1 MTAPAKLF
9 SGPEVEPMSVKPMK
23 YTLSRAEQYD
33 HLKLIRH
40 DIGLPAYRESIKE
53 LNRLEKDAQR
63 KARERERKAEERERL
78 RLAEEARQYAL
89 RQAESEKKAKERAKR
104 KAEKAKAKR
113 AENKKEL
120 AVVLHINYEVRT
132 KTENLKDKSKAN
144 PWKKASKTINIT
156 TTARNQKKA
165 IQDAIEGWK
174 QMAEQVSPI
183 VIKNAKATV
192 GQTTAIQRVPQAMN
206 TVFMKKASALDL
218 DGGEIQTWDTGTDRC
233 VFDFIIWRYGE
244 MKGCKKLCSY
254 EALEAIIQASD
265 STAEPLTKG
274 VNVIQCEAICN
285 ALKMRMY
292 ALDEEDNVIHA
303 YTPDLINKGI
313 PPLIFRVKNNHFYA
327 ILDRS
332 ASIRT
337 TVSNSKRVSEMT
349 HFKTAGEE
357 KKEKAE
363 KEALTF
369 TVLSDPGE
377 GGRVGQMV
385 QIMKEQSKEIF
396 KGRETH
402 KQISY
407 SDGNLVGFVLNGV
420 KYAWDE
426 DSSITNAMKIAELNE
441 VPYKGETTHSILMN
455 LLESLKYMER
465 RSACNPHT
473 HRSFVDKSVK
483 DRTHYGQEWTG
494 SPGYTAEA
502 LTEMVE
508 TGNAICVDIA
518 KCYTSVLENPM
529 SDWFVYGFNDA
540 WEQWVGWAE
549 GYTFDVET
557 FIADDLKPGLY
568 YVETDDM
575 TLFHGSNIY
584 SHTMV
589 SKGLRENI
597 TFRIN
602 ARCLPEATM
611 PKDYFYPLLKE
622 IDSICKGDKTL
633 KKSLTNIITGYLGK
647 HQSHKYYTKLNTD
660 VETVWS
666 DFAKPQYHENETFL
680 ERSGDY
686 YVYGYKQDFDNAE
699 TNVPMYIQIL
709 DQSNIKLFDMIKASG
724 GECLFRKTDCAVI
737 RGGSLAYG
745 EKNGDYRPCE
755 VPTKAGYARAV
766 EERAVP
772 VSLVDINAWTDHPEI
787 VSSNQDEAVFDLL
800 MEKGGCNVNGRAGTG
815 KTFLALGVERRFKER
830 FPEGKVFKLAFTNK
844 ASLNFGG
851 TTIHKFLKMDGKG
864 RFNLTWVKSLRDKE
878 VLLAVDEVSMNGAF
892 IWRRLA
898 ELKKAIPKARFLLL
912 GDYRQCPPVE
922 EAPIDYFNSSVVK
935 HLAHFQ
941 RVELKERQRYDVPLW
956 DFAEEVYER
965 ENTDFS
971 KIQSVRT
978 VDVSALATTTNI
990 CYFNKTRKDL
1000 NERIN
1005 QHVAKTQTM
1014 KVEMPFE
1021 IAEEDKDKEFSQQNA
1036 ILYVG
1041 LPIIAHKNF
1050 SRTVDGVAEMM
1061 CVNSE
1066 AFVIHSL
1073 TEDLLVAVSQRP
1085 DGEHSFTINQS
1096 EFHDYFLLNYCSTT
1110 HKQQGATIDSN
1121 IVIFDYWFMTKELRY
1136 TALTRAKRLA
1146 QIGIFRGS
1154 L

>member
-1 MTAPAKLF
+1 MNLPGQIIL
-9 SGPEVEPMSVKPMK
+9 SSRNRMR
-23 YTLSRAEQYD
+23 YTGVRVEQYET
-33 HLKLIRH
+33 LRAVRGTL
-40 DIGLPAYRESIKE
+40 GNEEYRVAIQE
-53 LNRLEKDAQR
+53 LNRREGRARRDAAR
-63 KARERERKAEERERL
+63 REVLAAAREAEREAIRRAAERAAEAERIARAEAARL
-78 RLAEEARQYAL
+78 R
-89 RQAESEKKAKERAKR
+89 KNERAR
-104 KAEKAKAKR
+104 AKR
-113 AENKKEL
+113 AENKKEI
-120 AVVLHINYEVRT
+120 AIVIHINYEVRT
-132 KTENLKDKSKAN
+132 KEGSQKDKSKSN
-144 PWKKASKTINIT
+144 PWKRASKTINIIT
-156 TTARNQKKA
+156 TVKNQKKA

-174 QMAEQVSPI
+174 QMAEQASPI
-183 VIKNAKATV
+183 VIKNAEAII
-192 GQTTAIQRVPQAMN
+192 GQTIQIQRAPQAMN
-206 TVFMKKASALDL
+206 TVLMRKASALDL
-218 DGGEIQTWDTGTDRC
+218 DGSEIQTWDTGTDRC

-265 STAEPLTKG
+265 PTAHPLSDG
-274 VNVIQCEAICN
+274 VNVFQCQAICN

-303 YTPDLINKGI
+303 YTPNFINKGI

-337 TVSNSKRVSEMT
+337 TVANSKRVSEMT

-402 KQISY
+402 KQVSY

-441 VPYKGETTHSILMN
+441 IPYKGETTHSILMN

-473 HRSFVDKSVK
+473 HQSFVNKAVK
-483 DRTHYGQEWTG
+483 DRTHYGQEWMG
-494 SPGYTAEA
+494 SPGYTADNLA
-502 LTEMVE
+502 EMVE
-508 TGNAICVDIA
+508 AGNAICVDIA

-540 WEQWVGWAE
+540 WVPYG
-549 GYTFDVET
+549 GK
-557 FIADDLKPGLY
+557 LKVGLY
-568 YVETDDM
+568 YVETNDM

-589 SKGLRENI
+589 AKAIKEGIKHNVISQ
-597 TFRIN
+597 
-602 ARCLPEATM
+602 CLPEATM
-611 PKDYFYPLLKE
+611 AKDYFHPLLKE
-622 IDSICKGDKTL
+622 IDSICKGDKDL

-755 VPTKAGYARAV
+755 VPNKAGYARAV

-815 KTFLALGVERRFKER
+815 KTHLALGVVKRFQDK

-971 KIQSVRT
+971 KVQSMRA

-1005 QHVAKTQTM
+1005 QHIAKTQT
-1014 KVEMPFE
+1014 KKIEMPFKHK
-1021 IAEEDKDKEFSQQNA
+1021 EEDEFTYDCFGMSQKEKEADVVQQSA

-1050 SRTVDGVAEMM
+1050 SRTVDGISEMM

-1073 TEDLLVAVSQRP
+1073 KKDLLVAVSQRP